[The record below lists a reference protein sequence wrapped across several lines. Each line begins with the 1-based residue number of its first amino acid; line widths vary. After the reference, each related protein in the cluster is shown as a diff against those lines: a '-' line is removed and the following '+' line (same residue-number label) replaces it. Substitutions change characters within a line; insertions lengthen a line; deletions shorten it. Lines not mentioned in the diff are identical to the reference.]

1 MRATAVWRL
10 AFWSL
15 AVAALSPLIALWL
28 THRLFIK
35 RKPMVMLW
43 AKLTGCGQVYA
54 PGSILVHGVSLG
66 EVNLMRPLIP
76 ALEAA
81 TGSRCLPTTS
91 TATGWEQLGKL
102 FAAQARDV
110 PAQARDVPT
119 QARDIPAQARDV
131 PDRPREALPIDLP
144 WAVAR
149 FLDRTRPRALVLLEL
164 EVWPVLLT
172 ACAAR
177 GIPVLLVNARVS
189 EASFRQYRRAAPL
202 FRPLF
207 AKLDLALAQNGTWGA
222 RLRALGVPPD
232 RVQVS
237 GSMKADMVRVA
248 SPEAAATEAA
258 RLGLDRRPLLLIAS
272 TSESEEER
280 ILEGNLVAWAARGW
294 QIVVCARH
302 PERGAAL
309 AELASTLGGTAT
321 QSSQGGRLPA
331 GPGYVVVDEIGRLGA
346 LYGWCAA
353 TGGIAV
359 VGGSLGS
366 GRGGQNM
373 LEPAAAGCC
382 TVVGWDTRNFP
393 DAMALLRGTRG
404 VVELAQDG
412 IATGLEE
419 LSTDPNRRAAVGVGG
434 KAAWI
439 AGQGATARAVAAV
452 ARTLAR

>member
-1 MRATAVWRL
+1 MREPVTSVHAAARWRL

-15 AVAALSPLIALWL
+15 TVAALSPLIALWL
-28 THRLFIK
+28 AHRLFIK
-35 RKPMVMLW
+35 RKPMANLR
-43 AKLTGCGQVYA
+43 AKLTGGGRIHP
-54 PGSILVHGVSLG
+54 PGGILVHGVSLG

-76 ALEAA
+76 ALESA

-102 FAAQARDV
+102 F
-110 PAQARDVPT
+110 PAH
-119 QARDIPAQARDV
+119 ARDV
-131 PDRPREALPIDLP
+131 PDRPREALPLDLP

-189 EASFRQYRRAAPL
+189 ESSFRQYRAAAPL
-202 FRPLF
+202 FRPIF
-207 AKLDLALAQNGTWGA
+207 AGLDLALAQNGTWAA
-222 RLRALGVPPD
+222 RLVALGTPRD

-248 SPEAAATEAA
+248 SPEAAAAEAA
-258 RLGLDRRPLLLIAS
+258 RLGLDRRPLLLVAS
-272 TSESEEER
+272 TSEGEEER
-280 ILEGNLVAWAARGW
+280 LLAGSLAAWDARGW
-294 QIVVCARH
+294 QVVVCARH
-302 PERGAAL
+302 PERGAAI
-309 AELASTLGGTAT
+309 AELASTCGGAAT
-321 QSSQGGRLPA
+321 RSSQGGRLPA

-353 TGGIAV
+353 TGGIAI

-393 DAMALLRGTRG
+393 DAMALLRATGG
-404 VVELAQDG
+404 VVELGQDG
-412 IATGLEE
+412 IGAGLAA
-419 LSTDPNRRAAVGVGG
+419 LAADPARRAAVGVGG
-434 KAAWI
+434 TTAWL
-439 AGQGATARAVAAV
+439 AGQGATTRAVAAV
-452 ARTLAR
+452 ARALAR